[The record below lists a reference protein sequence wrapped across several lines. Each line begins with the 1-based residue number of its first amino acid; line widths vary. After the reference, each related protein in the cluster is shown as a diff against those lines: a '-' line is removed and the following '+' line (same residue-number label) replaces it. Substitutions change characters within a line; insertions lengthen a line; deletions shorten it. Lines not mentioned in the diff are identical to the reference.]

1 MSVFKCL
8 GDRGGVADV
17 GVAERPE
24 RRARRAEVDAGED
37 GAVLLAAEDDGL
49 EARRLHQ
56 AARQQADGAGAA
68 GTKPLARGQD
78 DGDGDA
84 RSGDIGGC
92 LLQRRRSLA
101 PSSACGR
108 WPLAGDAMTSAYI
121 EAERSWRLAMSI
133 ALAVVIVVVLL
144 ILARSVRIASEWQR
158 AVILRLG
165 RFHKVKG
172 PGIYLVFPVIDAVA
186 QVIDLRIQTTMI
198 TAEQALTRDTV
209 AVGVDAIVFWQV
221 ENAETAAIRIA
232 NYREAIERVAQT
244 SLREMIGATD
254 LSKLL
259 SDRKTAD
266 EQLRVTI
273 TAKTSTWG
281 VTARSVEIKDV
292 SIPRELQDA
301 MSRQA
306 QAEREKDARVT
317 LASAEKAIAEQILE
331 AAQLYGSDP
340 NALKLRQMNLLYE
353 MNKERGT
360 TVLIPTDMANS
371 LGTVVALARAIPP
384 DPA

>member
-1 MSVFKCL
+1 MMRQRMS
-8 GDRGGVADV
+8 
-17 GVAERPE
+17 
-24 RRARRAEVDAGED
+24 RRRDIHRIRSLRHQGKWS
-37 GAVLLAAEDDGL
+37 LLHLYFAQNI
-49 EARRLHQ
+49 RRLFM
-56 AARQQADGAGAA
+56 A
-68 GTKPLARGQD
+68 
-78 DGDGDA
+78 
-84 RSGDIGGC
+84 
-92 LLQRRRSLA
+92 
-101 PSSACGR
+101 
-108 WPLAGDAMTSAYI
+108 
-121 EAERSWRLAMSI
+121 I
-133 ALAVVIVVVLL
+133 ALAVIALVVLV
-144 ILARSVRIASEWQR
+144 IIARSIRIASEWQR
-158 AVILRLG
+158 AVVLRLG
-165 RFHKVKG
+165 RFSHVAG
-172 PGIYLVFPVIDAVA
+172 PGLYLVFPVIDVVA
-186 QVIDLRIQTTMI
+186 QVIDLRIQTTTI

-209 AVGVDAIVFWQV
+209 AVGVDAIVFWKV

-266 EQLRVTI
+266 EQLRLTI
-273 TAKTSTWG
+273 TGKTSSWG
-281 VTARSVEIKDV
+281 VTASSVEIKDV
-292 SIPRELQDA
+292 VIPRELQDA

-371 LGTVVALARAIPP
+371 LGTVVALTKAMPP
-384 DPA
+384 NGA

>member
-1 MSVFKCL
+1 M
-8 GDRGGVADV
+8 AI
-17 GVAERPE
+17 AI
-24 RRARRAEVDAGED
+24 A
-37 GAVLLAAEDDGL
+37 AVIL
-49 EARRLHQ
+49 
-56 AARQQADGAGAA
+56 
-68 GTKPLARGQD
+68 
-78 DGDGDA
+78 
-84 RSGDIGGC
+84 
-92 LLQRRRSLA
+92 
-101 PSSACGR
+101 
-108 WPLAGDAMTSAYI
+108 
-121 EAERSWRLAMSI
+121 I
-133 ALAVVIVVVLL
+133 ALAIV
-144 ILARSVRIASEWQR
+144 ARSIRIASEWQR

-165 RFHKVKG
+165 RFSHVAG
-172 PGIYLVFPVIDAVA
+172 PGVYLVFPVIDAVA
-186 QVIDLRIQTTMI
+186 QVIDLRIQTNTI

-209 AVGVDAIVFWQV
+209 AVGVDAIVFWKV
-221 ENAETAAIRIA
+221 ENAEAAAIRIA

-266 EQLRVTI
+266 EQLRLTI
-273 TAKTSTWG
+273 SSKTSSWG
-281 VTARSVEIKDV
+281 VTASSVEIKDV

-306 QAEREKDARVT
+306 QAEREKEARVT

-331 AAQLYGSDP
+331 AAKLYGSDP

-371 LGTVVALARAIPP
+371 LGTVVALARATAN
-384 DPA
+384 DAA

>member
-1 MSVFKCL
+1 M
-8 GDRGGVADV
+8 G
-17 GVAERPE
+17 
-24 RRARRAEVDAGED
+24 
-37 GAVLLAAEDDGL
+37 
-49 EARRLHQ
+49 
-56 AARQQADGAGAA
+56 
-68 GTKPLARGQD
+68 
-78 DGDGDA
+78 
-84 RSGDIGGC
+84 
-92 LLQRRRSLA
+92 
-101 PSSACGR
+101 
-108 WPLAGDAMTSAYI
+108 
-121 EAERSWRLAMSI
+121 I
-133 ALAVVIVVVLL
+133 ALAVIAVVVLL
-144 ILARSVRIASEWQR
+144 ILARSIRIASEWQR

-172 PGIYLVFPVIDAVA
+172 PGLYLVLPVIDAVA
-186 QVIDLRIQTTMI
+186 QVIDLRIETTTI

-221 ENAETAAIRIA
+221 ENAESAAIRIA

-266 EQLRVTI
+266 EQLRITI

-331 AAQLYGSDP
+331 AAKLYGSDP

-371 LGTVVALARAIPP
+371 LGTVVALSRAIQA